1 MYYYIIKSHCFS
13 FSFFTFFFL
22 IKIYLSVDVFAYNP
36 TSSEFSYHSNN
47 RKLEYIDFFSS
58 QVLTTYES
66 TGQRLAK
73 LAHGFGMLIIWR
85 YDMILMTKNK

>member
-47 RKLEYIDFFSS
+47 RKMTYVDFYNN
-58 QVLTTYES
+58 QVSGTYVS

-73 LAHGFGMLIIWR
+73 LAHGLGMFFTWG
-85 YDMILMTKNK
+85 YDI